1 MFRGLVFEK
10 HLPRQLSNS
19 VQCPYTRKK
28 ENISVNQLSYQFVHS
43 INIADRLESFQDDV
57 VSEMRCK
64 IQCIDDDM
72 RRIVRSQTTVEDEA
86 TR

>member
-1 MFRGLVFEK
+1 MFRGPVFRET
-10 HLPRQLSNS
+10 LTSTVEQF
-19 VQCPYTRKK
+19 YTMSIQVKKRKYK
-28 ENISVNQLSYQFVHS
+28 CQSTNQFVHS